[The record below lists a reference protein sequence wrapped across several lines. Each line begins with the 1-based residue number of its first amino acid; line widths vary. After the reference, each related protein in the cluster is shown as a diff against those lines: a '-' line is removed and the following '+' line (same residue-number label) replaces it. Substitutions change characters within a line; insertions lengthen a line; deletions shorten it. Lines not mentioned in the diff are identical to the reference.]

1 MLLDEQRE
9 RIYRRLRLWE
19 TEDLLEAL
27 RTRDEEEW
35 TPEALEVIERIV
47 KERLGEVPNFENEEK
62 EEEAVEAEPVFYAKE
77 EAIRLLSLWTQ
88 ARKWLVLA
96 IVAMNLWVV
105 WSWHRPY
112 RGDAR
117 ALIWWGVDCAI
128 MVIGAAVEVFIV
140 WWVMS
145 TLAAMLKALLQ
156 IEEQTRPKAKADL

>member
-1 MLLDEQRE
+1 MFFDEQRK
-9 RIYRRLRLWE
+9 RIYHRLRLWE

-27 RTRDEEEW
+27 RARDEEEW
-35 TPEALEVIERIV
+35 TPEALEVIEYIV
-47 KERLGEVPNFENEEK
+47 KERLGEVPNFEG
-62 EEEAVEAEPVFYAKE
+62 EEEEVVKAAPVFYDKE
-77 EAIRLLSLWTQ
+77 EAMRLLALWTQ
-88 ARKWLVLA
+88 ARKWLVVA

-112 RGDAR
+112 RGDVR

-128 MVIGAAVEVFIV
+128 MVIGAAVEVFLV
-140 WWVMS
+140 WWIMG

>member
-1 MLLDEQRE
+1 MFFDEQSE

-35 TPEALEVIERIV
+35 MLEALEVIERIV
-47 KERLGEVPNFENEEK
+47 KERLGEVPNFED
-62 EEEAVEAEPVFYAKE
+62 EEEDEEEEEEGPVFYAKE
-77 EAIRLLSLWTQ
+77 EAMRLLSLWTQ
-88 ARKWLVLA
+88 ARKWLVWA

-112 RGDAR
+112 RGDVG
-117 ALIWWGVDCAI
+117 ALIWWGVDGAI
-128 MVIGAAVEVFIV
+128 MMISAAVEVFIV
-140 WWVMS
+140 WWIMG

>member
-1 MLLDEQRE
+1 MLFDEQRE

-27 RTRDEEEW
+27 RARDEEKW

-47 KERLGEVPNFENEEK
+47 KERLGEVPSFED
-62 EEEAVEAEPVFYAKE
+62 EEEEVGEALPVFYDKE
-77 EAIRLLSLWTQ
+77 EAMSLLSLWAQ

-112 RGDAR
+112 RGDVST
-117 ALIWWGVDCAI
+117 LIWWGVDCAI
-128 MVIGAAVEVFIV
+128 MVIGAALEVFVV
-140 WWVMS
+140 WWIMG
-145 TLAAMLKALLQ
+145 TLAAMLKALVQ
-156 IEEQTRPKAKADL
+156 IEEQTRPKTGSEL